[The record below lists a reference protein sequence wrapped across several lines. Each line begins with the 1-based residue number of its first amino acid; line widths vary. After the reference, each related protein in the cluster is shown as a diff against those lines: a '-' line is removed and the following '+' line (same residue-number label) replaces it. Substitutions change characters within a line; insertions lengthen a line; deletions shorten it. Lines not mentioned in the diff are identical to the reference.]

1 MSFHWLGSAA
11 SSYAH
16 DSEVIAYARRNLEF
30 PATERRTEHTTTTS
44 TNTTV
49 RSVGSMRFHLRQD
62 LEPCAAVIST
72 ISLFARSP
80 VGGTVGRGYPAG
92 GRHVYGRG
100 FSIGSP
106 HNWRTLFLV
115 PRISGWLIVQSL
127 VLMKGTVW
135 G

>member
-16 DSEVIAYARRNLEF
+16 GSEVIAYARRNLEF
-30 PATERRTEHTTTTS
+30 PATERRTEHTTTS

-62 LEPCAAVIST
+62 LEPCAVVIST

-80 VGGTVGRGYPAG
+80 VGGNVGRGYPAG
-92 GRHVYGRG
+92 GRTFMVAG
-100 FSIGSP
+100 FQ
-106 HNWRTLFLV
+106 LV
-115 PRISGWLIVQSL
+115 RLTTGEPFF
-127 VLMKGTVW
+127 
-135 G
+135 

>member
-1 MSFHWLGSAA
+1 
-11 SSYAH
+11 
-16 DSEVIAYARRNLEF
+16 
-30 PATERRTEHTTTTS
+30 
-44 TNTTV
+44 
-49 RSVGSMRFHLRQD
+49 MRFHLRQD

-92 GRHVYGRG
+92 GRTFMVAG
-100 FSIGSP
+100 FQLVRLTTGEP
-106 HNWRTLFLV
+106 FFLV